1 MKLKLKNK
9 DTVII
14 FVLVLL
20 VIITKF
26 GLAMN
31 KNSIEINLDNE
42 KSTINLEIE
51 NEESILVHISG
62 EVNSPGVYELNVND
76 RLDDLVKISGG
87 LSTNADVARVNLARV
102 LEDGLKIHIPSKNT
116 TTESDQSVDRLT
128 LTDFNQLSSKEL
140 EEIDGIGEVISKRI
154 VNYREKNGTF
164 KKMSDLLNVNGIGDA
179 KLEQIKNNV
188 YWLGVVLNGK
198 RN

>member
-188 YWLGVVLNGK
+188 Y
-198 RN
+198 